1 MCDLHKTIFF
11 RDGVN
16 GRKTR
21 RTLVNS
27 EFFNY
32 LIMLSVLTQNQYIYI
47 IILIRQTQKDVFMS
61 FLSSNCFMN
70 T

>member
-1 MCDLHKTIFF
+1 MRDLHKTIFF

-21 RTLVNS
+21 RTLVKS

>member
-1 MCDLHKTIFF
+1 MRDLHKTIFF
-11 RDGVN
+11 GDGVN

-21 RTLVNS
+21 RTLVKS

>member
-1 MCDLHKTIFF
+1 MRDLHKTIFF

-21 RTLVNS
+21 RTLVKS

-47 IILIRQTQKDVFMS
+47 IILIR
-61 FLSSNCFMN
+61 L
-70 T
+70 